1 MVNKGELRV
10 NTLIIGAGRSGTTS
24 LYTYLESHSDVCFS
38 NIKEVHFFSID
49 ELYKR
54 GEGYYHSFFRKCHG
68 TPVVASAD
76 TYLLMDHD
84 AIPRIYAYN
93 PEMKIIV
100 MLRDPVSRA
109 YSSYN
114 YSVNFGHHKAY
125 AAFLDSLAVEKQI
138 AWEANIVTRNNVG
151 HFYGSLYYEH
161 LRKWTAVFP
170 REQIL
175 LLKTSGFKENPQK
188 FSKELFSFLNLSET
202 QGKFEQ
208 ANAAAVPKSRKL
220 EQFFL
225 DRNNV
230 LRKIIRRWTPRFLKQ
245 LIIGSGVVDK
255 LHSANRK
262 EQTTRALSEEE
273 REKAMQWF
281 RKDLQLLKKEF
292 NIEF

>member
-1 MVNKGELRV
+1 MANTGNLRV
-10 NTLIIGAGRSGTTS
+10 DALIIGAGRSGTTS
-24 LYTYLESHSDVCFS
+24 LYGYLESHSDVCFS

-54 GEGYYHSFFRKCHG
+54 GESYYHSFFRKCQSA
-68 TPVVASAD
+68 PVIASAD

-84 AIPRIYAYN
+84 AIPRIYTYN

-114 YSVNFGHHKAY
+114 YSVNFGHHQAY
-125 AAFLDSLAVEKQI
+125 AAFLDSLEAEKQI
-138 AWEANIVTRNNVG
+138 AGEANIVLRNNVG

-161 LRKWTAVFP
+161 LRKWAAVFP

-175 LLKTSGFKENPQK
+175 LLKTSDLKENPQK
-188 FSKELFSFLNLSET
+188 LSKELFSFLNLSES
-202 QGKFEQ
+202 QGKIEQ
-208 ANAAAVPKSRKL
+208 ANVAAVPKSRSL

-225 DRNNV
+225 NRNNV
-230 LRKIIRRWTPRFLKQ
+230 LRKIIRRCTPRFLKQ
-245 LIIGSGVVDK
+245 LIIDSGVVDK

-262 EQTTRALSEEE
+262 EQTTSPLSEGE

>member
-1 MVNKGELRV
+1 MANTGKLRV
-10 NTLIIGAGRSGTTS
+10 NALIIGAGRSGTTS
-24 LYTYLESHSDVCFS
+24 LYAFLESHSDVCFS

-49 ELYKR
+49 ELYNR
-54 GEGYYHSFFRKCHG
+54 GESYYHSFFRKCQG
-68 TPVVASAD
+68 ATVIASAD

-84 AIPRIYAYN
+84 AISRVYTYN

-114 YSVNFGHHKAY
+114 YSVNFGHHQEY
-125 AAFLDSLAVEKQI
+125 AAFLDSLVVEKQI
-138 AWEANIVTRNNVG
+138 AGEANIVTRNNVG

-175 LLKTSGFKENPQK
+175 LLKTSDLKENPQK
-188 FSKELFSFLNLSET
+188 FSKELCSFLNLSET
-202 QGKFEQ
+202 RGKFEQ

-262 EQTTRALSEEE
+262 EQTTRPLSEEE

-281 RKDLQLLKKEF
+281 RKDLQLLKKEY

>member
-1 MVNKGELRV
+1 MVNTGELRV

-54 GEGYYHSFFRKCHG
+54 GESYYHSFFRKCHG
-68 TPVVASAD
+68 VPVVASAD

-84 AIPRIYAYN
+84 AIPRIFAYN

-114 YSVNFGHHKAY
+114 YSVNFGHHQAY
-125 AAFLDSLAVEKQI
+125 ATFLDSLVVEKQI
-138 AWEANIVTRNNVG
+138 ASEANIVTRNNVG

-161 LRKWTAVFP
+161 LHKWAAVFP

-262 EQTTRALSEEE
+262 EQTTRPLSEEE

-292 NIEF
+292 KIEF

>member
-1 MVNKGELRV
+1 MVNTGELRV

-54 GEGYYHSFFRKCHG
+54 GESYYHSFFRKCHG
-68 TPVVASAD
+68 VPVVASAD

-114 YSVNFGHHKAY
+114 YSVNFGHHQAY
-125 AAFLDSLAVEKQI
+125 AAFLDSLVVEKQI

-188 FSKELFSFLNLSET
+188 FSKELFSFLNLLET

-262 EQTTRALSEEE
+262 EQTTRPLSEKE

>member
-1 MVNKGELRV
+1 MANVGKLRV
-10 NTLIIGAGRSGTTS
+10 NALIIGAGRSGTTS
-24 LYTYLESHSDVCFS
+24 LYAYLESHSDVCFS

-54 GEGYYHSFFRKCHG
+54 GESYYHSFFRKCQG
-68 TPVVASAD
+68 APVIASAD

-84 AIPRIYAYN
+84 AIQRIYTYN

-114 YSVNFGHHKAY
+114 YSVNFGHHQAY

-138 AWEANIVTRNNVG
+138 AGEANIVTRNNVG

-161 LRKWTAVFP
+161 LHKWAAVFP

-175 LLKTSGFKENPQK
+175 LLKTSDLKENPQK

-245 LIIGSGVVDK
+245 LIIGSGIVDK

-262 EQTTRALSEEE
+262 EQTTRPLSEEE